1 MTLTNEGIL
10 PNDLVDR
17 AIAFLSTVLPADW
30 KVERQNRTSQQTGR
44 AVDGFLNI
52 ITPGGV
58 AGSFYA
64 QSGTS
69 MSPRDV
75 QQLVNGPT
83 LALQTQGTI
92 LLAIAP
98 WLSQTSQKLLTEAGW
113 SYVDL
118 TGNVRISVGN
128 PPLFVHLQ
136 GAKRDPAPKSRG
148 TLRLGGAR
156 TGRLLRFLCDV
167 RPPYGVREV
176 AAATGLNQGWV
187 SEILKTLYNQGL
199 VDKSGPRGVISAADP
214 PSIIRRWAE
223 TYDLFRTN
231 DSQSFIAP
239 DGARRCLEELVE
251 VGDAAPRWEL
261 TGSFVAVTYSP
272 VAAPGLLAI
281 YTEDRPDLA
290 RRLRLLPADTGAD
303 VVLLS
308 PFDAVVRD
316 RSTVRN
322 GIPTVAPSQLAVDCL
337 TGNGRMP
344 AEGEAILAWMTEH
357 ETEWRIP
364 SIRHHLQ

>member
-1 MTLTNEGIL
+1 L